1 MFFLQV
7 KNEVKSNNQYVTN
20 EWASEIM
27 CNSRSN
33 IVLRDEFSMLW
44 FSLVNLPVK
53 TINKSIK
60 MHVVELRVESRELR
74 AESCRELRFDS

>member
-1 MFFLQV
+1 
-7 KNEVKSNNQYVTN
+7 
-20 EWASEIM
+20 
-27 CNSRSN
+27 
-33 IVLRDEFSMLW
+33 MLW

-74 AESCRELRFDS
+74 AESCRELRLIVESCKSSFEVRVIEN